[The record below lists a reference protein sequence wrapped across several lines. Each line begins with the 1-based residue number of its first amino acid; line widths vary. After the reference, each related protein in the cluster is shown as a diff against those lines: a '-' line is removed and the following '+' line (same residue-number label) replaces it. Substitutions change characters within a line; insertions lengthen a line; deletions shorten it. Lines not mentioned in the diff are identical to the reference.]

1 MPQLPPFTPVVQKDN
16 CRSAEGTCLP
26 PELSANCVHGLKVAL
41 CSATHLQEMEELLIS
56 ISNELIDNVD
66 DLRSSPQLKKL
77 SQDRLQLSK
86 EVRLL
91 ENYLQ
96 ASSLNEDRQD
106 FHFSA
111 FTTACR
117 GFKSE
122 TPATTSRIG
131 PLRFDAQVHMHTDLN
146 YCINGATSSLSL
158 SSVGSSVTPGSLER
172 EAFTQKTDDVKYVDG
187 SNDKGCWSRSNFPWT
202 EELELPALICEGV
215 TSVISPLVSLIQ
227 DQIMHSHQVK
237 KHRYDLVKHH
247 GAGKHLEKGEASRV
261 LHHLVTEEFLVEKVK
276 KSDYGS
282 VSSVLKVNESKF
294 YYLCH
299 GGKKIIL
306 RLSAKLEAL
315 WAPHADM
322 FRISF
327 LHATPLHNYRAP
339 WFPASMKTAKPLVA
353 KDPLASSGK
362 TNNPQENEADKPLS
376 AKIFDALMLLRSDI
390 LDTAAEGVNAHHIF
404 TVKLAKY
411 GDRVPELIERT
422 IKDFY
427 SKGKRRRTGSGHNSG
442 ANQRSLTEYY
452 SLDKRSSSSS
462 SGDSGTSSEASKR
475 RRTLTGTIKSGF

>member
-1 MPQLPPFTPVVQKDN
+1 MMLNMSMDRMTRDVGVEVTF
-16 CRSAEGTCLP
+16 
-26 PELSANCVHGLKVAL
+26 HGLK
-41 CSATHLQEMEELLIS
+41 SW
-56 ISNELIDNVD
+56 
-66 DLRSSPQLKKL
+66 
-77 SQDRLQLSK
+77 
-86 EVRLL
+86 
-91 ENYLQ
+91 
-96 ASSLNEDRQD
+96 
-106 FHFSA
+106 
-111 FTTACR
+111 
-117 GFKSE
+117 
-122 TPATTSRIG
+122 TSRATDHRLIAST
-131 PLRFDAQVHMHTDLN
+131 DVHPD
-146 YCINGATSSLSL
+146 
-158 SSVGSSVTPGSLER
+158 GSSVKSIHSGAMLQANNWKVFGNSSFRLNQREVINATMSSCDIFVLMPTGGGKSL
-172 EAFTQKTDDVKYVDG
+172 TYQ
-187 SNDKGCWSRSNFPWT
+187 
-202 EELELPALICEGV
+202 LPALICEGV

-306 RLSAKLEAL
+306 R
-315 WAPHADM
+315 
-322 FRISF
+322 
-327 LHATPLHNYRAP
+327 
-339 WFPASMKTAKPLVA
+339 FPASMKTAKPLVA

-390 LDTAAEGVNAHHIF
+390 LDAAEGVNAHHIF
-404 TVKLAKY
+404 TAKLAKY
-411 GDRVPELIERT
+411 GDRVLELIERT

>member
-41 CSATHLQEMEELLIS
+41 CSATHLQEMKELLIS
-56 ISNELIDNVD
+56 ISNELHDNVD
-66 DLRSSPQLKKL
+66 DLRSSPQLRKL
-77 SQDRLQLSK
+77 NQDRLQLSK

-91 ENYLQ
+91 ENYIQ
-96 ASSLNEDRQD
+96 ASSLNEDRQNL
-106 FHFSA
+106 HFSA
-111 FTTACR
+111 STTACR
-117 GFKSE
+117 GSKPE
-122 TPATTSRIG
+122 IPATTSRIG
-131 PLRFDAQVHMHTDLN
+131 PLRFDAPVHMHTDFN
-146 YCINGATSSLSL
+146 YCISGATSSLSL

-172 EAFTQKTDDVKYVDG
+172 EAFTQKIIDVKYVDG
-187 SNDKGCWSRSNFPWT
+187 SNDKGCWSSSNFPWT
-202 EELELPALICEGV
+202 EELEANNWKVLGNRSFRLNQREVINATMSGCDVFVLMPTGGGKSLTYQLPALICEGV

-247 GAGKHLEKGEASRV
+247 GAGKHLEKGEASRI

-306 RLSAKLEAL
+306 R
-315 WAPHADM
+315 
-322 FRISF
+322 
-327 LHATPLHNYRAP
+327 
-339 WFPASMKTAKPLVA
+339 FPASMKTAKPLVA

-404 TVKLAKY
+404 TRPTLQ
-411 GDRVPELIERT
+411 RISER
-422 IKDFY
+422 IPKHEKNF
-427 SKGKRRRTGSGHNSG
+427 S
-442 ANQRSLTEYY
+442 RSME
-452 SLDKRSSSSS
+452 
-462 SGDSGTSSEASKR
+462 
-475 RRTLTGTIKSGF
+475 